1 MKFEYHPKAVIHLS
15 TKKGKAKPR
24 CFVCGTNMKEIIRT
38 EIACPKCGS
47 KLREASSDEE

>member
-1 MKFEYHPKAVIHLS
+1 M

-38 EIACPKCGS
+38 EIACSKCGS
-47 KLREASSDEE
+47 KLREASSDEKWSLDIDD